1 MKRDLPTPAAM
12 YGRLVAAGLSVGG
25 LVVAGAVPLGRRVG
39 PLPQGGEGGD
49 LARLALI
56 LFVLL
61 AVAVMVAAAVVV
73 RRTTSLYRAL
83 LRAGPPED
91 AEAPPPSV
99 AALRDAFEAPRW
111 MAGVTGAF
119 LVGAIALHLSGS
131 LLWPELLGGRRV
143 VFDLV
148 AASLL
153 ALGAGPATLLWRRSM
168 WGWLGHVDPLDVP
181 RAGRA
186 SVRRRLTLAVGTPVL
201 ALVLAALAV
210 LLAGAQ
216 APGIELPP
224 PLVLGVGVA
233 LAGVGVAALV
243 ASRVLAWQLARDL
256 RVVEGRVLQALEPA
270 GAPGPPAS
278 RPAPRHAAVTG
289 LCRRVDELA
298 ARHARSVA
306 EEERAREAIE
316 EVQQLKSRFMAYMSH
331 DLRSPLNSI
340 KGFAE
345 ILARG
350 TDGPL
355 TEGQHESVA
364 MIRESGDAL
373 LRLVGDILDSAK
385 LEAGQLD
392 LVPRWIPSVE
402 ILTEAVREA
411 KELGGGDDLQIVT
424 ELEPGL
430 PPVHVDRERI
440 VQAVSGILIHV
451 ARSMPKGTIRLRAR
465 VVGGDRDGEASRHL
479 RVEVIDESASLGP
492 DDRERL
498 FETLR
503 AIREPS
509 GRRIGGLGLG
519 LSLARGLV
527 TAHGGD
533 VWYERYGDRGTS
545 FCASLP
551 LTVAE
556 GP

>member
-12 YGRLVAAGLSVGG
+12 YGRLVAAGLSVG
-25 LVVAGAVPLGRRVG
+25 LVVAAAVPLGWPG
-39 PLPQGGEGGD
+39 GGLPQGAEAD
-49 LARLALI
+49 LPWLAL
-56 LFVLL
+56 LVFGLL
-61 AVAVMVAAAVVV
+61 AVAVLTAAGVVV
-73 RRTTSLYRAL
+73 RRTTPLYRAL
-83 LRAGPPED
+83 LRAQSSVD

-99 AALRDAFEAPRW
+99 AALRDAFGAPRW
-111 MAGVTGAF
+111 MAGVTGGF
-119 LVGAIALHLSGS
+119 LVAAIALHLSGS
-131 LLWPELLGGRRV
+131 LLWPDLLGGRRV
-143 VFDLV
+143 VFDLWV
-148 AASLL
+148 ASLL
-153 ALGAGPATLLWRRSM
+153 ALGAVPAGLLWRRSM
-168 WGWLGHVDPLDVP
+168 WSWLGHVDPLDVP
-181 RAGRA
+181 RGGGAPVA
-186 SVRRRLTLAVGTPVL
+186 RRLTLAVGTAVIAPSL
-201 ALVLAALAV
+201 GALAV
-210 LLAGAQ
+210 LLVAGQ
-216 APGIELPP
+216 APGVDLPP
-224 PLVLGVGVA
+224 SLVVGAGVG
-233 LAGVGVAALV
+233 LAGVGAAALG
-243 ASRVLAWQLARDL
+243 ASRALARELTRDL
-256 RVVEGRVLQALEPA
+256 RAVEARVSRALVPA
-270 GAPGPPAS
+270 VAPGEQGSQA
-278 RPAPRHAAVTG
+278 APRHAAVVG
-289 LCRRVDELA
+289 LCRRVDALA

-355 TEGQHESVA
+355 TEGQRESVA

-392 LVPRWIPSVE
+392 LAPRWIPSVE

-411 KELGGGDDLQIVT
+411 KLLGGGGDLQIVT

-465 VVGGDRDGEASRHL
+465 VVGGNPDGEATRYL

-492 DDRERL
+492 ADRERL

-519 LSLARGLV
+519 LSLARGLL